1 MLVLQDSRV
10 IIVKQLHAHLHHVP
24 MEVLVPFRVPDLCV
38 IVHLDTVESLVK
50 LLLVPLAHVLTVEP
64 VLTITVPMSVR
75 VLKDTRVLTVR

>member
-24 MEVLVPFRVPDLCV
+24 MVVHVLFRVPDLCV

-50 LLLVPLAHVLTVEP
+50 LLLVPLDHVLMVEP
-64 VLTITVPMSVR
+64 VLTITDPMSVL
-75 VLKDTRVLTVR
+75 VLKDTRVLIVR